1 MKMNLGGGMKM
12 NGCLCKFFIMSILRV
27 LKWRMKL
34 YCVDDVVQKKWTI
47 WWIGERCRA
56 PYACSVQFDV
66 RYSAP
71 HGSDLN
77 PSRPLA
83 RWTTGWPPYTPLNTE
98 CALQHLPI
106 SSLALT
112 PIKHFLPNAT
122 TQSHRGSCLRPFL
135 LFGHVLG
142 FFFFSCR
149 LYVYTL

>member
-66 RYSAP
+66 RYSARLGFKSKPSIGEMDDRMATLHTAQHRLCSTASANILPCIDP
-71 HGSDLN
+71 HKTL
-77 PSRPLA
+77 PSKCH
-83 RWTTGWPPYTPLNTE
+83 N
-98 CALQHLPI
+98 PI
-106 SSLALT
+106 SSWKLST
-112 PIKHFLPNAT
+112 PISTLWSCVGFL
-122 TQSHRGSCLRPFL
+122 
-135 LFGHVLG
+135 
-142 FFFFSCR
+142 FFSCR